1 MLAVKLLVI
10 AVISAAAGLTT
21 RYFSPQELQDR
32 FVDGQKLYALGDY
45 EKAIPHFEAV
55 LATQN
60 NATINVDQ
68 VTVTLDD
75 FILPVR
81 VAATYQLGNTLNKLG
96 QDKLRRAGFLR
107 AEGKD
112 EQADQRYEEALAD
125 FKTSLAYFAEISSRP
140 DVDERTRVM
149 AQFQTLETNYKLKEY
164 EQVINEGERLLQ
176 RFPNSVYETA
186 AYYNIG
192 WSLFELEQYEKAI
205 ENFKQ
210 VITLS
215 PRGSHSDR
223 SYFQIAESYDK
234 LKQYD
239 QSLNYL
245 DRLIRRYDFSAMSEK
260 ELIEM
265 ASQKLK
271 GLVEETS
278 RELVAKAQLKR
289 GDILAERGDIDAAL
303 AAYAVVPEKYP
314 TENALVQSAY
324 IRAAELL
331 YKARGTGA
339 ALVAHQN
346 EIEKDDA

>member
-45 EKAIPHFEAV
+45 EKAIPHFETV

-125 FKTSLAYFAEISSRP
+125 FKTSLAYFAEIS
-140 DVDERTRVM
+140 
-149 AQFQTLETNYKLKEY
+149 
-164 EQVINEGERLLQ
+164 
-176 RFPNSVYETA
+176 
-186 AYYNIG
+186 
-192 WSLFELEQYEKAI
+192 
-205 ENFKQ
+205 
-210 VITLS
+210 
-215 PRGSHSDR
+215 
-223 SYFQIAESYDK
+223 
-234 LKQYD
+234 
-239 QSLNYL
+239 
-245 DRLIRRYDFSAMSEK
+245 
-260 ELIEM
+260 
-265 ASQKLK
+265 
-271 GLVEETS
+271 
-278 RELVAKAQLKR
+278 
-289 GDILAERGDIDAAL
+289 
-303 AAYAVVPEKYP
+303 
-314 TENALVQSAY
+314 
-324 IRAAELL
+324 
-331 YKARGTGA
+331 
-339 ALVAHQN
+339 
-346 EIEKDDA
+346 